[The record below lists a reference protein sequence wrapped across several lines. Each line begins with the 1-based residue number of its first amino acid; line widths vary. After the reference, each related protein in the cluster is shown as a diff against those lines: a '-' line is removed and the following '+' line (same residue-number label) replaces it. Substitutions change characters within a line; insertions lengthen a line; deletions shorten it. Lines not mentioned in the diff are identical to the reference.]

1 MKDSKERLGSVIYTY
16 SGTDQEF
23 DEFLKMMIH
32 DYLAVDH
39 PYSEQPKPR
48 ILARK
53 FGLDIDRSKRRDW
66 LSSLLLATGKIR
78 TPTRF

>member
-39 PYSEQPKPR
+39 PYSEQPKACFHKSIPW
-48 ILARK
+48 K
-53 FGLDIDRSKRRDW
+53 KKWRS
-66 LSSLLLATGKIR
+66 S
-78 TPTRF
+78 